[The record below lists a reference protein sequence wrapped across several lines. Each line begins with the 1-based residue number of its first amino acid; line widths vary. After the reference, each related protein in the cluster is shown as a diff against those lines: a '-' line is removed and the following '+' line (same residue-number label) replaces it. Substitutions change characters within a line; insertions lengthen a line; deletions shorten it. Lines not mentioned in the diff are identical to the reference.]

1 MIMAWKFLRAD
12 RRLGYGDGRM
22 VEVGVPLEIDGPPVL
37 CARGMHACRRAIQ
50 ALKYAES
57 AIVARVECGGEIVEG
72 DDKLTCTQLIPVAIF
87 DATDALRHFARLCA
101 LDVIEKWDA
110 PEIVRRYLE
119 TGDESIREA
128 ARDAGW
134 AAAWD
139 TARYAAQ
146 AAARAAGWAAAR
158 DAARDAAWD
167 TVRYAARGAGW
178 AAARAA
184 AWAARAAAWAAARD
198 AARDAAW
205 DAAGDA
211 QNDRLEKILCEVAD
225 AWQAKEKAAETVGRT
240 SGGANKQQTRKG

>member
-12 RRLGYGDGRM
+12 RRLGYGDGRL

-37 CARGMHACRRAIQ
+37 CARGIHACRRAIE

-128 ARDAGW
+128 AWDAGW
-134 AAAWD
+134 AAAEDAGWAAAWAAAEDAAWD
-139 TARYAAQ
+139 TARYAAWAAAWDAAW
-146 AAARAAGWAAAR
+146 AAARAAAWDAAWEAASAAAR
-158 DAARDAAWD
+158 DAAR
-167 TVRYAARGAGW
+167 

-184 AWAARAAAWAAARD
+184 AWAA
-198 AARDAAW
+198 
-205 DAAGDA
+205 AGDA
-211 QNDRLEKILCEVAD
+211 QEKQLRQMLASDD
-225 AWQAKEKAAETVGRT
+225 AASRPAA
-240 SGGANKQQTRKG
+240 

>member
-22 VEVGVPLEIDGPPVL
+22 VEVGVPLEIYGPPVL
-37 CARGMHACRRAIQ
+37 CARGIHACRRAID

-72 DDKLTCTQLIPVAIF
+72 DDKLTCTRLIPVAIF

-128 ARDAGW
+128 AWDAGL
-134 AAAWD
+134 A
-139 TARYAAQ
+139 
-146 AAARAAGWAAAR
+146 
-158 DAARDAAWD
+158 AARDAAWD
-167 TVRYAARGAGW
+167 S
-178 AAARAA
+178 
-184 AWAARAAAWAAARD
+184 
-198 AARDAAW
+198 
-205 DAAGDA
+205 
-211 QNDRLEKILCEVAD
+211 QNIRLEQMLTEHNGKD
-225 AWQAKEKAAETVGRT
+225 KT
-240 SGGANKQQTRKG
+240 

>member
-37 CARGMHACRRAIQ
+37 CARGIHACRRAID

-128 ARDAGW
+128 AWDA
-134 AAAWD
+134 ACDVACDDACD
-139 TARYAAQ
+139 AARYAA
-146 AAARAAGWAAAR
+146 G
-158 DAARDAAWD
+158 
-167 TVRYAARGAGW
+167 
-178 AAARAA
+178 AA
-184 AWAARAAAWAAARD
+184 AWASAGAAAWASAGAAAWAAAGD
-198 AARDAAW
+198 AAGYAARA
-205 DAAGDA
+205 AAGDA
-211 QNDRLEKILCEVAD
+211 QNERLEKMLCEVAD
-225 AWQAKEKAAETVGRT
+225 AWQAKEKAAGTAYRL
-240 SGGANKQQTRKG
+240 SGGTNKQQRKGNTWN

>member
-37 CARGMHACRRAIQ
+37 CARGIHACRRAID

-128 ARDAGW
+128 AWDA
-134 AAAWD
+134 ACDVACDDACD
-139 TARYAAQ
+139 AARYAA
-146 AAARAAGWAAAR
+146 G
-158 DAARDAAWD
+158 
-167 TVRYAARGAGW
+167 
-178 AAARAA
+178 AA
-184 AWAARAAAWAAARD
+184 AWASAGAAAWASAGAAAWAAAGD
-198 AARDAAW
+198 AAGYAAW
-205 DAAGDA
+205 AAAGDA
-211 QNDRLEKILCEVAD
+211 QNERLEKMLCEVAD

-240 SGGANKQQTRKG
+240 SGGTNKQQTRKG

>member
-37 CARGMHACRRAIQ
+37 CARGIHACRRAID

-128 ARDAGW
+128 AWDA
-134 AAAWD
+134 ACDVACDDACD
-139 TARYAAQ
+139 AARYAA
-146 AAARAAGWAAAR
+146 G
-158 DAARDAAWD
+158 
-167 TVRYAARGAGW
+167 
-178 AAARAA
+178 AA
-184 AWAARAAAWAAARD
+184 AWASAGAAAWASAGAAAWAAAGD
-198 AARDAAW
+198 AAGYAARA
-205 DAAGDA
+205 AAGDA
-211 QNDRLEKILCEVAD
+211 QNERLEKMLCEVAD